1 MDAQSRRGLDLAAPP
16 VLNLNRS
23 AFGSFL
29 QVVIRVPGHRE
40 DVNAAAWAD
49 DSGQLMLSGSDDR
62 MVKVRWSPAGSPAE
76 CPAELRV
83 LMVAWSSCAGSLLIV
98 LREQTADLEMRVC
111 N

>member
-62 MVKVRWSPAGSPAE
+62 MVKVRLSPAGACAASSAE
-76 CPAELRV
+76 RTV
-83 LMVAWSSCAGSLLIV
+83 VS
-98 LREQTADLEMRVC
+98 
-111 N
+111 